1 MTIRVLFYLP
11 FSSMLLTLDTF
22 LNFIYR
28 AQLKAV
34 EEGKT
39 TKLVLNSG
47 SEVEHVPTIGRM
59 LARTGKNELYT
70 NDILKQSEV
79 DHFMRVGARFR

>member
-1 MTIRVLFYLP
+1 
-11 FSSMLLTLDTF
+11 
-22 LNFIYR
+22 
-28 AQLKAV
+28 
-34 EEGKT
+34 
-39 TKLVLNSG
+39 
-47 SEVEHVPTIGRM
+47 M